1 MDRFFPG
8 SGWLRLRRD
17 TIAELMRYKTAKA
30 LPGWDDVI
38 ADLLAQAKEV
48 RP

>member
-1 MDRFFPG
+1 VSRRSRSQPDPG
-8 SGWLRLRRD
+8 KKRS
-17 TIAELMRYKTAKA
+17 IASFQTATKA

-38 ADLLAQAKEV
+38 ADLLAQAKEA